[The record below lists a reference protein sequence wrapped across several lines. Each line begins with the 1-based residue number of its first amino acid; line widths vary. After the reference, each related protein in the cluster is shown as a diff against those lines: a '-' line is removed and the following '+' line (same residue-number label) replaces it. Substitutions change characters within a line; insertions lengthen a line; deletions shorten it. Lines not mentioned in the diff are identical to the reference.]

1 MSLAERT
8 MQEGREK
15 EDKNQYK
22 MVVGGEKA
30 NRVENTEWRVQLW
43 DEERVK

>member
-1 MSLAERT
+1 MRNVLCRRK
-8 MQEGREK
+8 GK
-15 EDKNQYK
+15 GDKNQYK
-22 MVVGGEKA
+22 VGVRGEKA